1 MQDAFLSGQQQKVTW
16 KDAIQEEDAEVFV
29 NWFPKNLLLS
39 LEGESSH
46 LLFLSELLPLTFYS
60 ANTSY

>member
-1 MQDAFLSGQQQKVTW
+1 MPSLPVNSKKVTW

-39 LEGESSH
+39 LEGENSH